1 METFSY
7 ELERVEAW
15 APNNEEGIR
24 VEREF
29 GDDTAYVYIWTGVA
43 WEQDDSLTCTVGKYS
58 RLDNIAA
65 GIYEEVFD

>member
-43 WEQDDSLTCTVGKYS
+43 WEQDDSLTATIGQYS

-65 GIYEEVFD
+65 AIYEEVFD